1 MIAPESCIAYWSKKD
16 LVPNTHLN
24 PYTAYPMKCK
34 IKIIGSNNDILSL
47 GNDYRGELIAN
58 KLIVNSR
65 IEHHLSSENIW
76 ELQDQDYSKELTLDI
91 KDVIICDQYIHVDT
105 WLVDADSNG
114 GRVEMEL
121 YWESLG

>member
-1 MIAPESCIAYWSKKD
+1 MNA
-16 LVPNTHLN
+16 N
-24 PYTAYPMKCK
+24 

-47 GNDYRGELIAN
+47 GNEYRGDLIAN

-65 IEHHLSSENIW
+65 IRHSQYDNDFVCES
-76 ELQDQDYSKELTLDI
+76 YSKELTLDI

-105 WLVDADSNG
+105 WFVDADSNG

-121 YWESLG
+121 YWT

>member
-1 MIAPESCIAYWSKKD
+1 
-16 LVPNTHLN
+16 
-24 PYTAYPMKCK
+24 MKCK

-47 GNDYRGELIAN
+47 GNEYRGDLIAN

-65 IEHHLSSENIW
+65 IRHSQYDNDFVCEG
-76 ELQDQDYSKELTLDI
+76 YSKELTLDI

-105 WLVDADSNG
+105 WFVDADSNG

-121 YWESLG
+121 YWEQSLG

>member
-1 MIAPESCIAYWSKKD
+1 
-16 LVPNTHLN
+16 
-24 PYTAYPMKCK
+24 MKCK

-65 IEHHLSSENIW
+65 IEHHPSHIRLRQSWKTSSPCPSTFAI
-76 ELQDQDYSKELTLDI
+76 DQGYSKELTLDI
-91 KDVIICDQYIHVDT
+91 KDVIICDQYIYVDT
-105 WLVDADSNG
+105 WFVDADSNG

-121 YWESLG
+121 YWESLGS

>member
-1 MIAPESCIAYWSKKD
+1 
-16 LVPNTHLN
+16 
-24 PYTAYPMKCK
+24 MKCK
-34 IKIIGSNNDILSL
+34 IKIKASNNKILEL
-47 GNDYRGELIAN
+47 DREYRGDLIVN

-65 IEHHLSSENIW
+65 IENHLSSENIW
-76 ELQDQDYSKELTLDI
+76 ELRDQDYSKELTLDI

-105 WLVDADSNG
+105 WFVDADSNG

>member
-1 MIAPESCIAYWSKKD
+1 MQG
-16 LVPNTHLN
+16 N
-24 PYTAYPMKCK
+24 
-34 IKIIGSNNDILSL
+34 IKIIGSNNKYLPL
-47 GNDYRGELIAN
+47 GSEYCGDLIAN

-65 IEHHLSSENIW
+65 IEHHPSHDFI
-76 ELQDQDYSKELTLDI
+76 DQGYSKELTLDI

-105 WLVDADSNG
+105 WFVDADSNG